1 MTDDSNG
8 QMVTPEP
15 TENSSDTPTGQQVPS
30 RAQVPAPPSPDKEQA
45 EAGQTASEQPQAQP
59 QPSVQSQTQSQPE
72 PPLQSQSQYEPL
84 QSPTQSRP
92 EPKPQYDFAPQSE
105 PETPASVSEPV
116 SFVAF
121 GEENAT
127 FEGDG
132 DASVNGAFVADT
144 SAGTSDIKFTNELSN
159 SDISKPSSVSKEEAE
174 VEKGLAQVDPLTV
187 HPRFSSCILA
197 ILLAL
202 FCLASASAV
211 YWFGVHTLN
220 GQSFDEIV
228 WQGFGSSVPGWLLA
242 VARALN
248 YNVVIPAISLSIAVL
263 AFIVA
268 AVRRRWWLMG
278 QMAVF
283 GVVAYGAAWLKR
295 VLPRPMMMH
304 TLSPHTNSAPSGHT
318 LLAVGS
324 VLVLLVAVPRVWR
337 ALVALIGG
345 AYSVLVAASVI
356 VGRWHRPSDVLMSLL
371 IGGGLML
378 LTLAFT
384 RKSGMDSPGS
394 RVSSASIQIV
404 GSIMITFGIVCCAYA
419 GYMLWQ
425 IYPGLDMM
433 AVWAKNG
440 ACALT
445 TAAIIGVG
453 CLVFGLTLAVRQL
466 TASPLTRLGLVGAP
480 PAPPQE

>member
-15 TENSSDTPTGQQVPS
+15 TENSSDTAAGQQVPP
-30 RAQVPAPPSPDKEQA
+30 RAQVPAPPSMNAEQA
-45 EAGQTASEQPQAQP
+45 GAEQVASEQSQSQARTQP
-59 QPSVQSQTQSQPE
+59 QPSVQSQSQYDPE
-72 PPLQSQSQYEPL
+72 PSSQSP
-84 QSPTQSRP
+84 
-92 EPKPQYDFAPQSE
+92 YDSE
-105 PETPASVSEPV
+105 PPSQSSPLTNVPEPV

-121 GEENAT
+121 GGESAT
-127 FEGDG
+127 FEDDG
-132 DASVNGAFVADT
+132 EVSVNGAFAADAN
-144 SAGTSDIKFTNELSN
+144 SGAANIKFAGELSN
-159 SDISKPSSVSKEEAE
+159 DDDSKASKGSKDEAE
-174 VEKGLAQVDPLTV
+174 IEKGLAQVDPLTV

-197 ILLAL
+197 VVLAL
-202 FCLASASAV
+202 LFLTSAAAI

-228 WQGFGSSVPGWLLA
+228 WQGFGGTVPDWIVA
-242 VARALN
+242 VAHVLN
-248 YNVVIPAISLSIAVL
+248 DKIVIPAISLSIAIL

-268 AVRRRWWLMG
+268 AVRKRWWLVG

-283 GVVAYGAAWLKR
+283 GVAAYGAAWLKR
-295 VLPRPMMMH
+295 VLPRPLMMH

-324 VLVLLVAVPRVWR
+324 VLVLLIAVPRVWR
-337 ALVALIGG
+337 ALVALLGG
-345 AYSVLVAASVI
+345 AYSILVAASVI

-384 RKSGMDSPGS
+384 RKSGMDGPGS

-445 TAAIIGVG
+445 MAAIIGVG
-453 CLVFGLTLAVRQL
+453 CLVFGLALAVRQL